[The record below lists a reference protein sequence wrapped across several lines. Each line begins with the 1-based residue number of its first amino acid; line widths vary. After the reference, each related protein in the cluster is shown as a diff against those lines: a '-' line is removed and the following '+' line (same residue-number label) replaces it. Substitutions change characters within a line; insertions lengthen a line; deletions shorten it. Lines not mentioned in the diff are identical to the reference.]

1 MTIAMSERVG
11 LAARWRLLSL
21 GFMSP
26 TTETVA
32 EVETLAEGLL
42 ETETSPELEDV
53 LVALRGCTI
62 VDLAGQYTEL
72 FGGTV
77 QVAPYEGSYELD
89 PIRQG
94 RQMADVAAF
103 YRAFGAEPSGPAGE
117 RPDHVGCELEF
128 LSFLE
133 LRQLT
138 VADADDDAELM
149 DEIAASFL
157 TDHAGRWL
165 PTFFAAVR
173 EAASRAPVYRALA
186 ALGERTVGHEI
197 ARRSLEPAT
206 LPRRHSQ
213 LSVEAD
219 SFECGAPDATPPR
232 HAPGAR
238 RL

>member
-1 MTIAMSERVG
+1 VTVIASPEVRV
-11 LAARWRLLSL
+11 AALWRLLSL
-21 GFMSP
+21 GLASP
-26 TTETVA
+26 TADTVE
-32 EVETLAEGLL
+32 EVEALAEGLL
-42 ETETSPELEDV
+42 EIESSPELESV
-53 LVALRGCTI
+53 LAALRDSTT
-62 VDLAGQYTEL
+62 VELAAQYSEL

-94 RQMADVAAF
+94 RQMADIAAF
-103 YRAFGAEPSGPAGE
+103 YRAFGAEPGGPAAE

-133 LRQLT
+133 LRRLT
-138 VADADDDAELM
+138 ATEADEDAELM

-165 PTFFAAVR
+165 PTFFVAVR
-173 EAASRAPVYRALA
+173 EAATGAPLYRALA
-186 ALGERTVGHEI
+186 SLGERTISDEI
-197 ARRSLEPAT
+197 ARRSLEPTA

-219 SFECGAPDATPPR
+219 SFECGAPDAASSRVPR
-232 HAPGAR
+232 
-238 RL
+238 